1 MIRII
6 GNLVFFIISLFLLG
20 IGVGLARF
28 ALLNGFFDVFS
39 NETGIMGALAGTGF
53 SMVAVIVAG
62 SILLI
67 GIGLAIVTIKLAK
80 PKKTEENQQ
89 NTSHKVL
96 VYIEIT
102 IYIIWI
108 LAYLILGA

>member
-6 GNLVFFIISLFLLG
+6 GNLVFFVISLFLLG
-20 IGVGLARF
+20 IGTGLTRF
-28 ALLNGFFDVFS
+28 ALLNGFFDTFGNEVDAVVALFGTAFS
-39 NETGIMGALAGTGF
+39 VG
-53 SMVAVIVAG
+53 AVIVAG
-62 SILLI
+62 VILLI
-67 GIGLAIVTIKLAK
+67 GTGLAIVTIKLAM
-80 PKKTEENQQ
+80 PKKTEGNQR
-89 NTSHKVL
+89 NTPIKLL